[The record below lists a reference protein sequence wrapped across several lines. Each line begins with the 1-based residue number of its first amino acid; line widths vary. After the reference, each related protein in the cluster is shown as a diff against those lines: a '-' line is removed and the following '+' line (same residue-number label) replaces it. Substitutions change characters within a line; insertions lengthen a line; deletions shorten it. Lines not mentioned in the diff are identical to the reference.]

1 MTSTCVIGESD
12 PFVALLLQRFAE
24 KCGLQVV
31 RATVG
36 QDVLELVKQI
46 EPVVVILDAELP
58 GHKRGWEIVEA
69 LRNDPLTSAT
79 PLISCSWVSEAKAI
93 ELMGTLAGHL
103 QKPELHLEDFLI
115 ALGQAGVQIDSPPAS
130 KQIEKK

>member
-36 QDVLELVKQI
+36 QDVLELVKQV
-46 EPVVVILDAELP
+46 EPVVIILDAELP
-58 GHKRGWEIVEA
+58 GNQRGWEIVET
-69 LRNDPLTSAT
+69 LRNDPLSSAT
-79 PLISCSWVSEAKAI
+79 PLISCSWVSETKAI
-93 ELMGTLAGHL
+93 ELMGALAGHL

-115 ALGQAGVQIDSPPAS
+115 ALGRAGIPMDGTPAS
-130 KQIEKK
+130 KQMEK